1 MGFWGLET
9 SEGLV
14 QAVRSKD
21 FIQGRIVGLVWEA
34 MGFGFRAKGLRGL
47 QFHAA
52 EADTTAFQ
60 CKLLLKQEES
70 RSPSN
75 ESGEE

>member
-1 MGFWGLET
+1 MET
-9 SEGLV
+9 SEGWV

-21 FIQGRIVGLVWEA
+21 FFQGRIVGLVWEA

-52 EADTTAFQ
+52 EADTTAFL
-60 CKLLLKQEES
+60 CKLLLKQKNS
-70 RSPSN
+70 SSPSN
-75 ESGEE
+75 ENGEE